1 MRLSVGYTTLRLLTH
16 YHGNREEAITKE
28 VNSMTDSEVGQ
39 PLPEFESHQEM
50 AEWFDTHDF
59 LDYPDEFREVPE
71 EEVRVSPVLSQTLTI
86 RLSSSLF
93 EELRN
98 QAEERGVEATT
109 LAKMWVVERLQSG

>member
-1 MRLSVGYTTLRLLTH
+1 M
-16 YHGNREEAITKE
+16 TKE
-28 VNSMTDSEVGQ
+28 VNPMTNNEQ
-39 PLPEFESHQEM
+39 TQRIPEFESRQEM

>member
-1 MRLSVGYTTLRLLTH
+1 
-16 YHGNREEAITKE
+16 
-28 VNSMTDSEVGQ
+28 MTNNEQ
-39 PLPEFESHQEM
+39 TQRIPEFESRQEM

-59 LDYPDEFREVPE
+59 LDYPDEFSEVPV

-93 EELRN
+93 EELRH
-98 QAEERGVEATT
+98 QAEKRGVEATT

>member
-1 MRLSVGYTTLRLLTH
+1 
-16 YHGNREEAITKE
+16 
-28 VNSMTDSEVGQ
+28 MTNNEQ
-39 PLPEFESHQEM
+39 TQRIPEFESRQEM